1 MAYEAPKITTVG
13 SVANLTQAQGW
24 NGWDDHFL
32 FFPLP
37 GDKNNG
43 HS

>member
-13 SVANLTQAQGW
+13 SVSGLTQAQGW
-24 NGWDDHFL
+24 SGNDDHFL
-32 FFPLP
+32 FF
-37 GDKNNG
+37 GFGTKNNG